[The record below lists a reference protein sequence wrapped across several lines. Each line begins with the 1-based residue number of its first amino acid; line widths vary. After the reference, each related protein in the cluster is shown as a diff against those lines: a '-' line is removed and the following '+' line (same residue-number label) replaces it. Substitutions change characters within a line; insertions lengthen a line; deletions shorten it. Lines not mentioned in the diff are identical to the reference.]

1 MKNASEIFNS
11 ILNSKEKIT
20 VKLLGDSITH
30 GVGGEGFEQIG
41 EHIVTCFSRSPHS
54 YCWANLFRDYMLE
67 KYGATVINNACT
79 GTKIEFIIEHFDE
92 LVSPCDDVVICTIG
106 TNNRHW
112 MIEDGPKPDRDVYFE
127 QFYGNILKLH
137 ELFVKAEKAV
147 ILVANIPASAANEQD
162 THLFWRV
169 LHMDDINA
177 AYKRAATDLDF
188 PFISM
193 YDLFNGY
200 CAENSVSVNEL
211 LCDGLHP
218 NNRGYDVM
226 FSLIKGALSV

>member
-11 ILNSKEKIT
+11 ILSSKEKIT

-30 GVGGEGFEQIG
+30 GVGGDGFEQNG
-41 EHIVTCFSRSPHS
+41 EHIVTGYSRSPHG
-54 YCWANLFRDYMLE
+54 YCWANLLRDHMLE
-67 KYGATVINNACT
+67 KYGATVVNNACT

-92 LVSPCDDVVICTIG
+92 LVSPLDDVVICTIG

-112 MIEDGPKPDRDVYFE
+112 MIEDGPKPDKDEYLE
-127 QFYGNILKLH
+127 QFYQNILRLH
-137 ELFVKAEKAV
+137 ALFVKAEKTV
-147 ILVANIPASAANEQD
+147 IFVANIPASIPNERD

-177 AYKRAATDLDF
+177 AYKRAAGELDF
-188 PFISM
+188 PFISL
-193 YDLFNGY
+193 YDLFTEY
-200 CAENSVSVNEL
+200 CNENAVSINEL

-226 FSLIKGALSV
+226 FALMKRALSI